1 MRTLMKLKGT
11 LLSVLSL
18 LLLATVPL
26 QAQVPSA
33 SSPPFQPST
42 FTASA
47 SFAAPQTGA
56 GDLFCVYGSAT
67 RLVKI
72 KAIRVSGVKTTAEAP
87 LFHVIKRSTAA
98 TGGTSTAPTATPLDT
113 TQTLTAATATVAAY
127 TAIPTAGTG
136 VGNIGSRRLPLAAAS
151 GSALDFLW
159 VPPNLYSD
167 VRLRGVAQGVCLNAP
182 AAFTTDG
189 PTLAVEVTWTEQ

>member
-127 TAIPTAGTG
+127 TA
-136 VGNIGSRRLPLAAAS
+136 
-151 GSALDFLW
+151 LDFLW